1 MDPGTRSKHHT
12 SISNRCLRDAFCC
25 NCDVLCDYTVGV
37 PATALPAAAFDAA
50 LAAAAALVAAT
61 AAAAAAFAA
70 RATCTWVAQ

>member
-37 PATALPAAAFDAA
+37 PATALATAIVTTPY
-50 LAAAAALVAAT
+50 AAT
-61 AAAAAAFAA
+61 FAA